1 MGRSRRQRT
10 TQFERIAIPFLPEV
24 YRLARQVSDES
35 RAPDLVQETYMRHGS
50 ILILLNMALIVA
62 PGCFESF
69 ITSGEINGVP
79 RSGNCPYQT
88 MKRHLS
94 SLITIGKTVLSA
106 TSLLGRLPEHCPKCP
121 PFIVGLFCSRTLK
134 NCHIGRLPKS

>member
-62 PGCFESF
+62 PGCF
-69 ITSGEINGVP
+69 
-79 RSGNCPYQT
+79 
-88 MKRHLS
+88 
-94 SLITIGKTVLSA
+94 
-106 TSLLGRLPEHCPKCP
+106 
-121 PFIVGLFCSRTLK
+121 
-134 NCHIGRLPKS
+134 